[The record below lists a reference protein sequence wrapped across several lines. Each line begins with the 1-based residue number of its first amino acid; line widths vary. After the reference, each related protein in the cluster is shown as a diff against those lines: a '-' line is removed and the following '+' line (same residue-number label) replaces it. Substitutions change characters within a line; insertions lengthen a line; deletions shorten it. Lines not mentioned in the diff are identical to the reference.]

1 MVQRVIHD
9 DVTAVT
15 DVYILLKIMFVFHC
29 LLEDN

>member
-9 DVTAVT
+9 DVIAVT
-15 DVYILLKIMFVFHC
+15 DFYILLKIMFVFQC